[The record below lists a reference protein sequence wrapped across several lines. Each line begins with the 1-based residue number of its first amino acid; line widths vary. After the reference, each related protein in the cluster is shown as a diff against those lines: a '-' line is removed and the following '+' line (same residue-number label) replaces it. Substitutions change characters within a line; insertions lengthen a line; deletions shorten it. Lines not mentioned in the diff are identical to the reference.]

1 MKRMASLWSPLSKS
15 PQTIRPPRPT
25 CVCASQFTRTYYN
38 VSSGQ
43 CRCATRPQPQS
54 CPYTAPAISRHH
66 STHQPSPDL
75 IPTNPARDP
84 RIHPIYEPSTGTF
97 QYLVTDP
104 SSNASI
110 IIDQVLDYD
119 PSTSTLSTTSASA
132 LLALISAQNLTI
144 HYILETHAH
153 ADHLS
158 AASYLQA
165 QLSKTGPR
173 PQIGIGARIDEVQ
186 KLFGARYG
194 VPPAEYSIAFDR
206 LFSDDEVFTVGGL
219 QVTALHLPGH
229 TPDHMG
235 YHIGA
240 NVFCGDSLFHPDIG
254 TARTDFP
261 GGSARALWASAQ
273 KLLALPEETRIWVGH
288 DYPPEGGR
296 EPVAGMTV
304 RQHREENGHVGGGRG
319 EEEFV
324 EVRTRRDEA
333 LGAPRLLHQSLQ
345 VNVRGGRLPEADGDG
360 KRMLRVPLKLRGVE
374 SW

>member
-1 MKRMASLWSPLSKS
+1 MASLRSTLLRSSW
-15 PQTIRPPRPT
+15 TIRPPRPT
-25 CVCASQFTRTYYN
+25 CVYASEFTRTYYN

-43 CRCATRPQPQS
+43 RKYATLPQHRS
-54 CPYTAPAISRHH
+54 CPYTAPTGSRHY
-66 STHQPSPDL
+66 STHRPSPDL

-84 RIHPIYEPSTGTF
+84 RIQPIYEPSTGTF

-104 SSNASI
+104 SSTASI
-110 IIDQVLDYD
+110 IFDPVLDFD
-119 PSTSTLSTTSASA
+119 PCTSTLSTTSASA

-165 QLSKTGPR
+165 QLSKTGTR
-173 PQIGIGARIDEVQ
+173 PQTGIGARIDKVQ

-194 VPPAEYSIAFDR
+194 VPPVEYSIAFDR
-206 LFSDDEVFTVGGL
+206 LFSDDEVFTAGGL
-219 QVTALHLPGH
+219 QITAMHLPGH

-235 YHIGA
+235 YRIGA
-240 NVFCGDSLFHPDIG
+240 NVFCGDSLFHPDVG

-261 GGSARALWASAQ
+261 GGSARALWSSAQ
-273 KLLALPEETRIWVGH
+273 KLLSLPGETRIWAGH

-304 RQHREENGHVGGGRG
+304 RQHREGNGHVGGGRG

-324 EVRTRRDEA
+324 EVRTRRDGA
-333 LGAPRLLHQSLQ
+333 LGTPRLLHQSLQ

-360 KRMLRVPLKLRGVE
+360 RRMLRVPLRLHGVE